1 MQNKTINNVRVGRFE
16 LLMDAGFG
24 AQKAGDILIRA
35 FARMGKHVFIE
46 PTIPAEIS
54 PPIRTRPALSGV
66 IIRVA
71 EFDLANIGNN
81 TDVILASHEV
91 VLDRRLDDEEHN
103 PHCRVLLDMCD
114 KDLPTAQYDKVLQRV
129 KDLGLQVFPFEV
141 APETQA
147 IIKSLAG
154 KAKNMY
160 YIGML
165 ACIYNAPE
173 EFVINEIKLT
183 FGTKLKE
190 EVFKKNIDLFHL
202 GYQYALDNVPFA
214 YEIKNASG
222 KNGHEK
228 ILIDGNSAL
237 AMGVVDAGIK
247 LVSGYPITPA
257 TSILHTLAKVFPS
270 FGGIVHQAED
280 EISAIGTAIGAYYS
294 GVPAM
299 TCTSGPGLSLKQE
312 FIGYATA
319 AEIPLVIIDVQRSG
333 PSTGMPTRT
342 EQSDLLS
349 VIYGSHGDNAK
360 VVLGVYDIIDCFYA
374 PQLARYLAEK
384 LRLPVFIMSDFQTAN
399 SYKVLDKP
407 RIFEMKDSNDI
418 DDFVLNHF
426 GLQRLPEHIEMVR
439 TEQAVP
445 GTPGKMRRVTGLN
458 TDQTGKVNYFSMAS
472 QRSHAVRN
480 EKVHCVQRALKKTE
494 LFGGREEGDVLIVGW
509 GSAKGAVE
517 EAVSY
522 CQNQGLAVSGMCLRF
537 VNPLPLTLKEIFSR
551 FKKVVTVELAYGD
564 PFKRP
569 PLAMLLRDHTLVDV
583 QPLICRVTGRPMT
596 PRTIETKV
604 KELFHAAVA

>member
-1 MQNKTINNVRVGRFE
+1 MDNKTIHHVRVGRFE

-35 FARMGKHVFIE
+35 FARIGKYVFIE
-46 PTIPAEIS
+46 PMIPAEIS
-54 PPIRTRPALSGV
+54 PPARSRPALSGV
-66 IIRVA
+66 IMRVA
-71 EFDLANIGNN
+71 EFNLENIGNN

-91 VLDRRLDDEEHN
+91 VLDRRIDDEEYN
-103 PHCRVLLDMCD
+103 PNCRILLDMCD
-114 KDLPTAQYDKVLQRV
+114 KDLPSATYDNVLQRI
-129 KDLGLQVFPFEV
+129 KDLRLHIYPFEV
-141 APETQA
+141 APGPQA

-160 YIGML
+160 YLGML

-183 FGTKLKE
+183 FGAKLRE
-190 EVFKKNIDLFHL
+190 DVFKKNIDLFGY
-202 GYQYALDNVPFA
+202 GYQYAKEHIPFG
-214 YEIKNASG
+214 YEVKSDPG
-222 KNGHEK
+222 KNSHEK

-237 AMGVVDAGIK
+237 SMGVIDAGIK

-257 TSILHTLAKVFPS
+257 SSILHTLAKVLPS
-270 FGGIVHQAED
+270 FGGMVHQAED
-280 EISAIGTAIGAYYS
+280 EISAIGTAIGAYYA
-294 GVPAM
+294 GTPAM

-319 AEIPLVIIDVQRSG
+319 AEIPIIIVDVQRSG
-333 PSTGMPTRT
+333 PSTGMPTKT

-349 VIYGSHGDNAK
+349 VMFGSHGDNAK
-360 VVLGVYDIIDCFYA
+360 IVFGVFDIIDCLYA

-407 RIFEMKDSNDI
+407 TLFEMNDSNGI
-418 DDFVLNHF
+418 SEFVLNHF
-426 GLQRLPEHIEMVR
+426 GIERLPEDIAMVR
-439 TEQAVP
+439 TEQAVV

-458 TDQTGKVNYFSMAS
+458 TDETGSVNYFARAN
-472 QRSHAVRN
+472 QRSHTVRN
-480 EKVHCVQRALKKTE
+480 EKIHCVQRALKQPK
-494 LFGGREEGDVLIVGW
+494 LFGDQKDGEVLIVGW

-522 CQNQGLAVSGMCLRF
+522 FQHAGQAVSGMCLRF
-537 VNPLPLTLKEIFSR
+537 VNPLPPMLKEIFSR
-551 FKKVVTVELAYGD
+551 FKHVVTVELAYGD
-564 PFKRP
+564 QYKHA
-569 PLAMLLRDHTLVDV
+569 PLAMLLRSATLIDV
-583 QPLICRVTGRPMT
+583 QAIVCGATGRPIT
-596 PRTIETKV
+596 PRSIERRV
-604 KELFHAAVA
+604 KELFYG